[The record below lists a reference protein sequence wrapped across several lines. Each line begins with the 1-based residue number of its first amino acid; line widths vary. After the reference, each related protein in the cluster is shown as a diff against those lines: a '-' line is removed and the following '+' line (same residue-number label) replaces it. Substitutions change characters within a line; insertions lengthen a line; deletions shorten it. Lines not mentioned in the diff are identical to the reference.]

1 MWKQIGALASSRDRP
16 WIGHTCLAIT
26 VGVAYFFA
34 AQMSL
39 ALLTKPD
46 GVAVFWPAA
55 GISSGTLI
63 AFGSRVRVPVTLAV
77 MIASIVASLFG
88 DRSLA
93 AATVF
98 ALCNIGEPLLVG
110 WLIQRHFGE
119 DFRLENLR
127 SVVGFFLAAGIGP
140 AASATV
146 ATVGFILFY
155 SPTAPVPTTWLNWFA
170 SDALGI
176 IMVAPLLVGIL
187 GLRDHFPEKRELVH
201 GALALVALAFVSA
214 LLFGSTAQY
223 WYTAFPLAV
232 LLPIFLAAYCRPI
245 FAAGGAL
252 ILGVAVVWTTTFGIG
267 GLGELPDLHDRA
279 YAARAT
285 LLAISVCTL
294 VLAAL
299 FAERRYK
306 EASLK
311 DTNDR
316 LALALDCA
324 ELGTWRL
331 QLKSGRF
338 ENDVRDRH
346 IHGYAPDAPP
356 QTLAD
361 MRSQVHPEDISKL
374 DAAFSAL
381 RRDGGNCRTEYRL
394 APRSDEKPRG
404 RARWVAIEGAVV
416 RGSDDRPLQLLGVT
430 RDITERKKAEQVAQ
444 RLVSI
449 VESSED
455 AIISKDLNGI
465 IVSWNNGAER
475 LFGYPADE
483 VIGKSI
489 LILIPPDR
497 QDEEATILSR
507 IRLGE
512 PVNHYETVRRRKN
525 GTLVDISLT
534 VSPLYDT
541 AGAVIGA
548 SKIARDIG
556 ARKQDEEHQR
566 FLKAELDHRVKNL
579 LATVSAIIEQT
590 QEATPTHAD
599 FVAGLS
605 HRIKSLASTHML
617 LSQAQWRGVQ
627 LAEIVRCEFAPYAT
641 DKSTL
646 GGPSVMLKAEAAQP
660 VAMVLHEL
668 TTNAAKYGGFSTRSG
683 GVVLKWWWLRNGS
696 RGRLAL
702 EWREVGGPPVTDPSK
717 SGYGTTIVRELI
729 PFELGGTVELTF
741 APDGLRCRLEIP
753 ADWVDGDNSS
763 IGLDTHAFAASN

>member
-1 MWKQIGALASSRDRP
+1 MGKRVGPQESSRHRS
-16 WIGHTCLAIT
+16 WIGHICLTIT

-39 ALLTKPD
+39 SLLTKPD

-77 MIASIVASLFG
+77 MTASIVASLFG

-98 ALCNIGEPLLVG
+98 ALCNIGEPLLVA

-119 DFRLENLR
+119 DFRLESLR

-140 AASATV
+140 AASASV

-176 IMVAPLLVGIL
+176 IMVAPLFVGLV
-187 GLRDHFPEKRELVH
+187 GLRDHIPERTELVR
-201 GALALVALAFVSA
+201 GALTLVALAFVSA
-214 LLFGSTAQY
+214 LLFGSTEKH

-232 LLPIFLAAYCRPI
+232 LLSVLLAAHCRPV
-245 FAAGGAL
+245 FAAAAAL
-252 ILGVAVVWTTTFGIG
+252 ILGVAVVLTTTFGIG

-285 LLAISVCTL
+285 LLAISTCTL

-299 FAERRYK
+299 FAERRHK
-306 EASLK
+306 EAALK

-331 QLKSGRF
+331 QLQSGRF

-346 IHGYAPDAPP
+346 IHGHGPDAPP

-374 DAAFSAL
+374 DAAFLAL
-381 RRDGGNCRTEYRL
+381 RRNGGSCRTEYRL
-394 APRSDEKPRG
+394 APRSDEK
-404 RARWVAIEGAVV
+404 RASRTRWVAIEGAVV
-416 RGSDDRPLQLLGVT
+416 RDSNDQPLQLLGVT

-449 VESSED
+449 VESSDD

-465 IVSWNNGAER
+465 IVSWNNGADR
-475 LFGYPADE
+475 LFGYPANE

-489 LILIPPDR
+489 SILIPPDR
-497 QDEEATILSR
+497 QAEERIILSR

-525 GTLVDISLT
+525 GTLVDVSLT
-534 VSPLYDT
+534 VSPLYDA
-541 AGAVIGA
+541 AGVVIGA

-556 ARKQDEEHQR
+556 ARKRDEEHQR

-590 QEATPTHAD
+590 QEATRTHAD
-599 FVAGLS
+599 FVAGLG

-617 LSQAQWRGVQ
+617 LSQAQWRGVL
-627 LAEIVRCEFAPYAT
+627 LAEIVRSEFAPYTT
-641 DKSTL
+641 DKTTF
-646 GGPSVMLKAEAAQP
+646 GGPAVMLKAEAAQA

-683 GVVLKWWWLRNGS
+683 GVLLGWRWQRNGS
-696 RGRLAL
+696 GSRLVI
-702 EWREVGGPPVTDPSK
+702 EWHEVGGPPVADPSR
-717 SGYGTTIVRELI
+717 SGYGTSIVRELI
-729 PFELGGTVELTF
+729 PFELGGTVDLAF
-741 APDGLRCRLEIP
+741 APDGLRCRLEIH
-753 ADWVDGDNSS
+753 ADWIDGDNPSKEW
-763 IGLDTHAFAASN
+763 DAHAVVIPN